1 MRYPRLLIPR
11 IAVWRSTTDLHI
23 GGPNSRFVLSR
34 VPPRLCDIVPLLDGC
49 HSVDDLAQ
57 TCDPQWISWLLGCLQ
72 SHHLLAEGVAR
83 PQSVDIRVDGEGRL
97 ANAVA
102 ALVPRGRSGQVLHIV
117 ATATVETDRVLIA
130 DLNRQRVPYLVL
142 RADEHGASVG
152 PFVIPGQTS
161 CVTCQDLTRRAVDP
175 TWPVQVFQL
184 ARLDATPDPGL
195 CYWAG
200 ATALAH
206 VTAYAHGRVP
216 ESASTTIEMSAEEG
230 RVTYRAWPVHPKCR
244 YHGGTAGGS

>member
-11 IAVWRSTTDLHI
+11 IAVWRSTTDLHV
-23 GGPNSRFVLSR
+23 GGPDSRFVLSR
-34 VPPRLCDIVPLLDGC
+34 VPSRLSDIVPLLDGR
-49 HSVDDLAQ
+49 HSVDDLSEV
-57 TCDPQWISWLLGCLQ
+57 CDPYWVTWLLDNLS
-72 SHHLLAEGVAR
+72 SHNLLADGVAR
-83 PQSVDIRVDGEGRL
+83 AQLVDIQVEGTGRL
-97 ANAVA
+97 AEAVSD
-102 ALVPRGRSGQVLHIV
+102 LVPLGGGSGPVLHIV
-117 ATATVETDRVLIA
+117 ALPTVETDRVLIA
-130 DLNRQRVPYLVL
+130 DLNQRQVPYLVL

-184 ARLDATPDPGL
+184 ARLDATPEPGL

-206 VTAYAHGRVP
+206 VTAYARGQTP

-230 RVTYRAWPVHPKCR
+230 RVTYRSWPVHPKCR
-244 YHGGTAGGS
+244 YHSVRQ